1 MDWRWSPSHVKTLI
15 IEFPSILD
23 CFLYILII
31 HKNIPDIWTYP
42 VPQPFQCT
50 LQVMSYQVGIPETN
64 THHHTHKPTRKMISF
79 IMIGWLPRDTKIITC
94 SYSWKHVNFHYANNN
109 ITVVQ
114 LNRIF
119 NTECVPIR
127 TYLQDRLMDKCFL
140 SVNSQWKTLKLKQV
154 QDALCILI
162 LPAPVTG
169 CIRFDFKTYTSY
181 WYSFKL
187 LVITILQIKEMIHTH
202 EVRTLAAALSKLKFL
217 TFRTPSA
224 TSVTT

>member
-1 MDWRWSPSHVKTLI
+1 
-15 IEFPSILD
+15 
-23 CFLYILII
+23 
-31 HKNIPDIWTYP
+31 
-42 VPQPFQCT
+42 
-50 LQVMSYQVGIPETN
+50 
-64 THHHTHKPTRKMISF
+64 
-79 IMIGWLPRDTKIITC
+79 
-94 SYSWKHVNFHYANNN
+94 
-109 ITVVQ
+109 
-114 LNRIF
+114 
-119 NTECVPIR
+119 
-127 TYLQDRLMDKCFL
+127 MDKCFL